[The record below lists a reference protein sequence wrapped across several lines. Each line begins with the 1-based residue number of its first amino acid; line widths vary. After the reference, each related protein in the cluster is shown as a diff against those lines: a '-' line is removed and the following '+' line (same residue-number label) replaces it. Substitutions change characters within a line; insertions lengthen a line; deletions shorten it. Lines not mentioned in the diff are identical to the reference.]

1 MLLVILK
8 FTVKKAIKR
17 KGDKLYFNWKGYD
30 SSFKSCIDKK
40 EGKNERIFFK
50 TKILGRKSES

>member
-50 TKILGRKSES
+50 T